1 MKAPSVSSYD
11 DLVLRGNTL
20 YTPEGSIP
28 LRRLGKG
35 SFSIAMAAKNLDGK
49 EYALLFSRDEV
60 ADKEIMSMVSEQHP
74 DNPHI
79 PSVRRFG
86 STRGFGSRAERT
98 VWAMPL
104 YRSPL
109 RRAFATQGWDD
120 YLKLKKC
127 ASISTGGTGYEKNRV
142 MIDCARAAGVSG
154 PVVEAIEAITDWAA
168 NYSQSYRFEFSPRNL
183 ATDSSGNLVLLD
195 VLFDPNNL
203 F

>member
-1 MKAPSVSSYD
+1 MKVPSVSSYD

-49 EYALLFSRDEV
+49 EYALLFSRDGV

-86 STRGFGSRAERT
+86 STAERT

-109 RRAFATQGWDD
+109 RRAFATRGWDD

-127 ASISTGGTGYEKNRV
+127 ASISSGGTGYEKNKV